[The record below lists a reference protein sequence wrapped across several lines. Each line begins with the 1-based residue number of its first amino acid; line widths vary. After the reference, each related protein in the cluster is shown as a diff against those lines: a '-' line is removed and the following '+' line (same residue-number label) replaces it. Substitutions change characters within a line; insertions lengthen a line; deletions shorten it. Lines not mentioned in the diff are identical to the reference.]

1 MFRDPCLCGATDCP
15 RCYPLSWNQPE
26 PTDRHFELALESV
39 IECVLEHGQY
49 PATGRARFDL
59 YDYLLEHS
67 DQSYAYEL
75 LVASL
80 NSDTRSFEARI
91 ERGIKTIEEM
101 LTKHLQDSDLVND
114 LAIQIAN
121 DK

>member
-15 RCYPLSWNQPE
+15 RCYPLSWNEAE
-26 PTDRHFELALESV
+26 PDTRHFEMATESA
-39 IECVLEHGQY
+39 IECILEHGQY

-59 YDYLLEHS
+59 YDYLLEHR

-80 NSDTRSFEARI
+80 NSDTRAFENRI
-91 ERGIKTIEEM
+91 ERERKTIEAM
-101 LTKHLQDSDLVND
+101 LTKHLQDSALVND